1 MKKLLF
7 LLVSTILLTG
17 CTAQNGVVNSK
28 DLEDIKYENIKP
40 LLERQKNIA
49 IIPEDVRGFLN
60 KLDQVKKENLD
71 QEDTMGYLSIGIE
84 RFAED
89 QPLFMYET
97 ALNDYANENEKTQF
111 YKLIDVLDQTIAE
124 GILEFLRENE
134 PKDLTEENISEK
146 IGRVWVQISKPV
158 HDDNY
163 LNSEGINVKDL
174 KNDIIIWI
182 KVRDIKDEKY
192 KKLVSILT
200 EEDLILNDIKI
211 GEHRDSITLENIEF
225 KNRYGTRKATAI
237 SYNLFIKDGTIEKV
251 RTSIV
256 SPKDSK
262 IMDSD
267 LASLKKIA
275 SVLEFE
281 TSDIKSLEKIETMIK
296 ENKQKSGNTQSD
308 KFSFNYKA
316 LKTNNYRDNMESTKI
331 IELIIEKRK

>member
-40 LLERQKNIA
+40 LLERQKDTA

>member
-225 KNRYGTRKATAI
+225 KNRYGTRKAIAI

-267 LASLKKIA
+267 LDSLKKIA

-316 LKTNNYRDNMESTKI
+316 LKSNNYRDNMESTKI

>member
-40 LLERQKNIA
+40 LLERQKDTA

-296 ENKQKSGNTQSD
+296 ENKKKSGNTQSD

>member
-267 LASLKKIA
+267 LDSLKKIA

>member
-40 LLERQKNIA
+40 LLERQKDTA

-267 LASLKKIA
+267 LDSLKKIA

>member
-267 LASLKKIA
+267 LDSLKKIA

-316 LKTNNYRDNMESTKI
+316 LKSNNYRDNMESTKI